1 MKIHRNI
8 LPALLVVGLMASI
21 ALAQDAT
28 NTGLRAFQRDAP
40 RPRRF
45 SVEDI
50 QAAGTGLPTWT
61 GSFTYKNKTYKYVM
75 VGTDPAKGSIN
86 TVVPVY
92 IVPLKLTFA
101 DSGTVFDA
109 TAPMIGLTQSVVQA
123 VQASPIFQDAP
134 FKAGTVNV
142 GNTQYIDAFQRANF
156 WGSVGTV
163 SQNYHVTLGQPV
175 VLPVQAYNVP
185 KASGQTIP
193 GPTPNVKRGVLDG
206 TYLDTTI
213 TAPVFKKFPQI
224 TPGAFTIFLTYNVF
238 PGGAYG
244 FHDVFGSSPLT
255 GKTYTYVSYLE
266 PYKQLID
273 ADISTLAHEVGEWMD
288 DAYINNNTPCGT
300 LEVGDP
306 LNTAIFPVKLGG
318 QTWHPQDLAMLGYFS
333 FDGSQSVNKW
343 LTFRNT
349 IKKSCQ

>member
-1 MKIHRNI
+1 MQFQKRI
-8 LPALLVVGLMASI
+8 LLALMVTGLMAS
-21 ALAQDAT
+21 ATLAQDASSL
-28 NTGLRAFQRDAP
+28 GFRRDAP

-45 SVEDI
+45 TAEEI

-61 GSFTYKNKTYKYVM
+61 GSFTHAGTTYKYVM

-101 DSGTVFDA
+101 DSGTIFDA

-134 FKAGTVNV
+134 FKAGKVNV

-156 WGSVGTV
+156 WASVGTV
-163 SQNYHVTLGQPV
+163 SPNYHVILGQPV
-175 VLPVQAYNVP
+175 VLPVQVYKVP
-185 KASGQTIP
+185 AASGQTIP
-193 GPTPNVKRGVLDG
+193 GPSPNVKRGILDG
-206 TYLDTTI
+206 TYIDTKI

-238 PGGAYG
+238 PAGAYG

-255 GKTYTYVSYLE
+255 GKTYTYTSYLE

-288 DAYINNNTPCGT
+288 DAYVNNNTPCGI

-306 LNTAIFPVKLGG
+306 LNTTIFPVRLGG

-333 FDGSQSVNKW
+333 FDGAQSVNKW

-349 IKKSCQ
+349 IKKSCG